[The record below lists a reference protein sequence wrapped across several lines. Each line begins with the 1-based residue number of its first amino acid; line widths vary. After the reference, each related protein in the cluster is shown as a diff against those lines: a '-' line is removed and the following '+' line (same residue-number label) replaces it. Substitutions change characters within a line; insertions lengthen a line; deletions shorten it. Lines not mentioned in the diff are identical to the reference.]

1 MIATTTAITPNTL
14 RLAASARG
22 MTLSSESTS
31 GSTAHAM
38 SPPIANGNSVGHV
51 ATTIPATPRSTR
63 DDEGTARCTGGCD
76 RLQLGAQCRPFG
88 RGVRAGHRSLSVTA

>member
-14 RLAASARG
+14 SVAASARG

-38 SPPIANGNSVGHV
+38 SPPTANGNSVGHV
-51 ATTIPATPRSTR
+51 ATTIPATPRSTLMTR
-63 DDEGTARCTGGCD
+63 APRAAPAGVIVCNWARSAAHSAAACARAID
-76 RLQLGAQCRPFG
+76 R
-88 RGVRAGHRSLSVTA
+88 